1 LNGSPGRVEVV
12 KGDIFGDARKVA
24 SRRGGVIN
32 VITAVA
38 AAFVG
43 DPKAAGGVIYIFNGA
58 NTKGEFQGRI

>member
-1 LNGSPGRVEVV
+1 MNGPPGWVEVV
-12 KGDIFGDARKVA
+12 KGDIFGDACKVA
-24 SRRGGVIN
+24 ARRSGIIN

-38 AAFVG
+38 TAFVG